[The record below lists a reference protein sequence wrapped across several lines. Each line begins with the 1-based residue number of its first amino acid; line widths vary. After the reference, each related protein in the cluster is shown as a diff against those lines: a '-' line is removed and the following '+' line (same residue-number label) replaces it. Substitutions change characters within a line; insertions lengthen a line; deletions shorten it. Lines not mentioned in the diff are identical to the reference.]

1 MAKHMHDKVK
11 MRPEKGKGLKVVSR
25 ALTPSMERKDS
36 EEKLSNLPN
45 YNTLACQPSF
55 LKT

>member
-1 MAKHMHDKVK
+1 MHDKAKV
-11 MRPEKGKGLKVVSR
+11 RPEKGKGLKVVSR
-25 ALTPSMERKDS
+25 ALTPSMERKES

-45 YNTLACQPSF
+45 YNTIACQPSF